1 MRIRQLLDGAWRWLS
16 SPPLLLGTLALLAL
30 VSLLAL
36 LLPQSPVSPANE
48 AAFLRWLAEV
58 RPSLGPWTR
67 PLADLGLLS
76 LRTSWWFRLPLA
88 LLVLIM
94 AVRVARLRER
104 EDDGSALRERLPRVG
119 VVVGAL
125 FLLLGWF
132 LQLRWGWMESGVVL
146 WRDEPLTLSERALTL
161 APRASRMA
169 AQRHG
174 YGLYTLRERDALGLE
189 IEAQDE
195 AGEALALQTS
205 LRSELQERL
214 RLVLTQQRPDGYFTI
229 ADFGLVFRATLQER
243 PPDPVIQVQVYQS
256 SSGTLLTETLVHG
269 SGSLYTE
276 GLHLSLESTPL
287 PQLRVVYNPGL
298 PFTIAGWLLLGAAGV
313 MALLERRPTGESAAE
328 DEVQEIEEV

>member
-1 MRIRQLLDGAWRWLS
+1 
-16 SPPLLLGTLALLAL
+16 LLGTLALLAL

-36 LLPQSPVSPANE
+36 LLPQSPVPPANE

-58 RPSLGPWTR
+58 RPSLGGWTR
-67 PLADLGLLS
+67 SLADLGLLS
-76 LRTSWWFRLPLA
+76 LRTSWFRLPLA
-88 LLVLIM
+88 LLVLIV

-104 EDDGSALRERLPRVG
+104 EDEAALRERLPRVG

-132 LQLRWGWMESGVVL
+132 LQLQWGWMETGVVL
-146 WRDEPLTLSERALTL
+146 WRDESLTLSERALTL
-161 APRASRMA
+161 APRAGRMA
-169 AQRHG
+169 VQRHG

-189 IEAQDE
+189 IEARNE
-195 AGEALALQTS
+195 AGEDLTLQTS
-205 LRSELQERL
+205 LRSEPQERL

-229 ADFGLVFRATLQER
+229 SDFGLVFRATLQRR
-243 PPDPVIQVQVYQS
+243 PPDPVVQVQVYQS
-256 SSGTLLTETLVHG
+256 SSGTLLTETLVRG

-298 PFTIAGWLLLGAAGV
+298 PFTVAGWLLLGAAGV
-313 MALLERRPTGESAAE
+313 MTLLERRPTGESAAE
-328 DEVQEIEEV
+328 DKEQEVEEV